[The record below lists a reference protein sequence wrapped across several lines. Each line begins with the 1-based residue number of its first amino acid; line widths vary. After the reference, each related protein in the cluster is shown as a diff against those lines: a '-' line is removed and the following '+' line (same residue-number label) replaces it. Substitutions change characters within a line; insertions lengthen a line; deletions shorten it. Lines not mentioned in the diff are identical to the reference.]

1 MVIPPLLRKLIRD
14 LRELRGQVI
23 TIALVVAC
31 GISSYITMQ
40 SAYDSLV
47 YSRDRYYEQFR
58 FADAFSTITRAPR
71 PLAAHLQNV
80 PGVIQV
86 DPRVVEQVLV
96 PMPDAARPASGTII
110 GRDVTRHQDL
120 LNDVY
125 IKTGRDLDPTRT
137 DEVLVLSAFAEAHHL
152 GPGSKLK
159 AVINGTER
167 QLTLAGTALSP
178 EYIMALAPGD
188 LSYDPAQVPV
198 LWMNERALSSAFS
211 LDGGFNSAVYRLEK
225 DASLVRVLA
234 EIDRL
239 LEPYGSLGSVARDK
253 QSSHY
258 MLQGELSQLQMMAGF
273 VPYLFLFVAALLV
286 NVVLSRLVQLQRGQ
300 IATLKALGY
309 SDRSIGFYYL
319 RMVSIIVLLGAVLG
333 VILGSWM
340 GRGMMNMYTGQWFR
354 FPHPEYRLR
363 IDAALFSIG
372 ISIGSAALGAWWAVR
387 QVISL
392 PPAEAMRP
400 PAPAVYRRSLLERLA
415 LWQLI
420 SPVVRMIGREIS
432 RKPLRLLLSA
442 LGISLAT
449 GLLVVARSMWDAMD
463 YLMDVQFH
471 AAMREDLT
479 VAFIEPVDPS
489 ATRQLAHLPGVY
501 RAEGL
506 RNVPVRMSLGHT
518 YRDSVLVG
526 YPEQGQLRRL
536 IDVDGKTHTP
546 PSQGLLLSALFQD
559 ILHVNVGDVVQVK
572 LRQGD
577 FRTVHVPVAGFVED
591 SFGLSGYM
599 MLPALNRLMR
609 DDGATDTAVLAVD
622 SDQVDAVQAR
632 LKELPLVAKVSSP
645 RDFRRQF
652 DEQSAAAMGVFT
664 MIMTIFSSVIAIG
677 VVYNNARVSLSQ
689 RTRDLA
695 SLRVL
700 GFSKREI
707 STILFGE
714 QAVQVALAIPL
725 GLVIGYYMA
734 VGMMSGVDPEAY
746 RFPIRVSTRTYL
758 YAVFVTVVSAIVSAL
773 ILRGKIKRLDLIAV
787 LKTRE

>member
-1 MVIPPLLRKLIRD
+1 MVIPPLWRKLVRD

-47 YSRDRYYEQFR
+47 FSRDRYYEQFR

-71 PLAAHLQNV
+71 PLLQHLQNV

-86 DPRVVEQVLV
+86 DPRIVEQVLV
-96 PMPDAARPASGTII
+96 PMPDSPRPASGTII
-110 GRDVTRHQDL
+110 GRDVTRHADL
-120 LNDVY
+120 LNEVY
-125 IKTGRDLDPTRT
+125 IKTGRDLDPMRT

-159 AVINGTER
+159 TVINGTER
-167 QLTLAGTALSP
+167 QLVMAGTALSP

-198 LWMNERALSSAFS
+198 LWMNERALASAFS
-211 LDGGFNSAVYRLEK
+211 LDGGFNSAVYRLQE
-225 DASLVRVLA
+225 DVSLVRVLA
-234 EIDRL
+234 EIDRI
-239 LEPYGSLGSVARDK
+239 LEPYGSLGSVAREK

-258 MLQGELSQLQMMAGF
+258 MLQGELSQLKMMAGF

-319 RMVSIIVLLGAVLG
+319 RMVSIIVLLGAAVG
-333 VILGSWM
+333 VVLGSWM
-340 GRGMMNMYTGQWFR
+340 GRGMTNMYTSQWFR
-354 FPHPEYRLR
+354 FPQPEYRLR
-363 IDAALFSIG
+363 VDAALFSIG
-372 ISIGSAALGAWWAVR
+372 ISIGSAAFGAWWAVR

-400 PAPAVYRRSLLERLA
+400 PAPAIYRRSLLERLA
-415 LWQLI
+415 LWNLI

-479 VAFIEPVDPS
+479 VAFTEPVDP
-489 ATRQLAHLPGVY
+489 AAANQLAHLPGVQ

-506 RNVPVRMSLGHT
+506 RNVPVRLTLGHN

-526 YPEQGQLRRL
+526 YPEGGQLRRL
-536 IDVDGKTHTP
+536 IDVDGHTHSP
-546 PSQGLLLSALFQD
+546 PTQGLLLSSVFQNV
-559 ILHVNVGDVVQVK
+559 LQVKVGDVVQIK

-577 FRTVHVPVAGFVED
+577 FRTVHVPVSGFVED
-591 SFGLSGYM
+591 AFGLSGYM

-609 DDGATDTAVLAVD
+609 DRGATDTAVLAVD
-622 SDQVDAVQAR
+622 EDQLDEVQAR
-632 LKELPLVAKVSSP
+632 LKELPHVAKVSSP
-645 RDFRRQF
+645 HDFRRQF
-652 DEQSAAAMGVFT
+652 DEQSAAAMGLFT
-664 MIMTIFSSVIAIG
+664 MIMTVFSSVIAIG

-758 YAVFVTVVSAIVSAL
+758 YAVLVTVVSAIVSAL